1 MRDARILGDE
11 DLPRSESPAFSR
23 ASSGHDLEA
32 LPHADSPIDARKAAS
47 LGLSP
52 KFYVSVMEQAPPPSI
67 RSHSPQSDSQSPR
80 RRIICTSDER
90 DYSPKL
96 WMADVTASPIN
107 PPRSSLLSEQNSSH
121 SPRRPL
127 RHKGTTAMSPLC
139 ESSTV
144 ISPLEVPDLNETPAQ
159 GQEACD
165 PKRTA
170 CPCALASSRPPP

>member
-1 MRDARILGDE
+1 MWR
-11 DLPRSESPAFSR
+11 
-23 ASSGHDLEA
+23 SGHDLEA
-32 LPHADSPIDARKAAS
+32 LPHGDSTIDARKAAS

-90 DYSPKL
+90 DYSSKL
-96 WMADVTASPIN
+96 WIADVTASPK

-121 SPRRPL
+121 SPRRPF

-165 PKRTA
+165 PNSMDL
-170 CPCALASSRPPP
+170 CAERPPWIRSS